1 MTGVAV
7 SLFLVS
13 LAATP
18 LGAQQ
23 PIGPQPVQQRT
34 DEPVV
39 VTSGEGVVRQA
50 PDRAWV
56 TIAAESRARTP
67 QDAQRQNAEAMDAVT
82 NRLKSAAITGDAL
95 QTTMFDLQPEFD
107 YVNGKQTL
115 RDYVARN
122 QLQVRVDALPKLGE
136 IIASAV
142 GSGATSVSGVRF
154 DLKERDAAERE
165 ALRLAVADARKRADA
180 AARGANMQVDHVVRI
195 EEQREFVPPPRPMMT
210 AMRAGMA
217 EQQAAVPIE
226 AGTIEIRVT
235 VSMTAAIK

>member
-1 MTGVAV
+1 MTRVAV
-7 SLFLVS
+7 SLLLVS
-13 LAATP
+13 LAAAP

-23 PIGPQPVQQRT
+23 PILSQPVQQRT
-34 DEPVV
+34 DEPIV

-82 NRLKSAAITGDAL
+82 NRLKSAGVTGDAL

-107 YVNGKQTL
+107 YANGKQTL
-115 RDYVARN
+115 RGYVARN

-142 GSGATSVSGVRF
+142 GSGATNVSGVRF
-154 DLKERDAAERE
+154 DLKDRDAAERE

-180 AARGANMQVDHVVRI
+180 AARGASMQVDRVVRI

-217 EQQAAVPIE
+217 EQQVAVPIE
-226 AGTIEIRVT
+226 AGAIEIRVT